1 MRDQTM
7 TNNDRIAR
15 TLSVELSSGRE
26 FSDQKTSLEADDER
40 WLLLRVF
47 LSIRNQATRSVI
59 LNMVSAVAWQ
69 DLQIRSAPEVQ
80 AGGGR

>member
-1 MRDQTM
+1 M

-26 FSDQKTSLEADDER
+26 FSDQKTSLEAGEER
-40 WLLLRVF
+40 WLLMWAF

-59 LNMVSAVAWQ
+59 LDMVSALA
-69 DLQIRSAPEVQ
+69 
-80 AGGGR
+80 